1 MSVSD
6 VSLEAYS
13 LNLYMPRLLISQ
25 LVVVF
30 ARMTSV
36 TLVSGDCETHLFSQ
50 FVIQLE
56 VIIGQGPV
64 QRALQNIGINDVI
77 QCIIHSPQHLF
88 EIAVRLIHNLDI
100 LCC

>member
-1 MSVSD
+1 MSVSS

-36 TLVSGDCETHLFSQ
+36 TLVSGDCKQTPSLLS
-50 FVIQLE
+50 VCYT
-56 VIIGQGPV
+56 IG
-64 QRALQNIGINDVI
+64 
-77 QCIIHSPQHLF
+77 S
-88 EIAVRLIHNLDI
+88 HNRTGAGTTRFAEYWN
-100 LCC
+100 